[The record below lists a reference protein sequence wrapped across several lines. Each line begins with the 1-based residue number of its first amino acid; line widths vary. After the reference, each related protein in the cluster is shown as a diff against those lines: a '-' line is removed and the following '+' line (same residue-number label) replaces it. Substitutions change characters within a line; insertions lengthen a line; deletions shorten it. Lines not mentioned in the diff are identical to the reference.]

1 MDNDWKV
8 QQLNRSFNSQLD
20 KDVLLSV
27 LEICGG
33 DVRAATDF
41 LRSQNEG
48 DFIDPGTQPQQ
59 NQGGTNEN
67 LPKDYMKKPS
77 NYQIPKPM
85 APDVSLN
92 AAARTKNLLLNET
105 AFQVHLNEQNNN
117 YGNYLAVLLL
127 LLSKNVTMPTT
138 TKAPILAAALSRRDW
153 PLSDYLLKTQNE
165 EFGFV
170 ELLRA
175 LKTLDAPRRLRSLEN
190 RLQNLVA
197 AGNNN
202 TKILGGI
209 RSKMNDIKKD
219 FPGADTQKTSLSGSL
234 AKRICSE
241 WCPTLKKIQLD
252 FFLIQMPKE
261 LWREL
266 TDLIHASPSDFVA
279 CPYFLPVV
287 FNHPAP
293 QDSVVHIAS
302 ILTPQ
307 NLERF
312 LCDDFQYEIPFS
324 FLRKQFTPAQ
334 LSTPTAASVYLG

>member
-127 LLSKNVTMPTT
+127 LLSKNVIPHRQSCL
-138 TKAPILAAALSRRDW
+138 P
-153 PLSDYLLKTQNE
+153 
-165 EFGFV
+165 
-170 ELLRA
+170 
-175 LKTLDAPRRLRSLEN
+175 
-190 RLQNLVA
+190 
-197 AGNNN
+197 
-202 TKILGGI
+202 
-209 RSKMNDIKKD
+209 KM
-219 FPGADTQKTSLSGSL
+219 A
-234 AKRICSE
+234 
-241 WCPTLKKIQLD
+241 
-252 FFLIQMPKE
+252 
-261 LWREL
+261 
-266 TDLIHASPSDFVA
+266 H
-279 CPYFLPVV
+279 
-287 FNHPAP
+287 
-293 QDSVVHIAS
+293 
-302 ILTPQ
+302 
-307 NLERF
+307 
-312 LCDDFQYEIPFS
+312 
-324 FLRKQFTPAQ
+324 
-334 LSTPTAASVYLG
+334 